1 MLRSVSSKTGILRNS
16 PFMLQSINSSKTRIV
31 GIRILMIVWNWEP
44 MLQSVCN
51 RKTIVVKSMI
61 LIVQSIKVAGQESS
75 EIKCWCQWVWQC
87 QGEDDEDCS
96 ADVKERRGCETKIVR
111 NRILMLQSMPYQ
123 GEDKQKYNT
132 DAEEHGRSGSSL
144 TGCWCYRV

>member
-16 PFMLQSINSSKTRIV
+16 LFMLQSINSSKTRIV

-61 LIVQSIKVAGQESS
+61 LILQGIKVAGQESS
-75 EIKCWCQWVWQC
+75 EIKC
-87 QGEDDEDCS
+87 
-96 ADVKERRGCETKIVR
+96 
-111 NRILMLQSMPYQ
+111 
-123 GEDKQKYNT
+123 
-132 DAEEHGRSGSSL
+132 
-144 TGCWCYRV
+144 